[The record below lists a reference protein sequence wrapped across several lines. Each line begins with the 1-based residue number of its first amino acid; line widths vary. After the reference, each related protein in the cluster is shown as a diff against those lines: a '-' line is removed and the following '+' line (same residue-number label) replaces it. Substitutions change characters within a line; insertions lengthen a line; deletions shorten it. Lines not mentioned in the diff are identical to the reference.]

1 MRRRERENW
10 AKCLPVTAARVAAVV
25 AANKIRMEHRN
36 FMIDGRNKFAN
47 QKHWKCVCVR
57 DRCCVWNR
65 EVVESPKSRLQQQQ
79 RSANR

>member
-1 MRRRERENW
+1 
-10 AKCLPVTAARVAAVV
+10 V

-47 QKHWKCVCVR
+47 QKHWNVCVCER
-57 DRCCVWNR
+57 QMLSLKQRNR